1 MKQAGRESS
10 CDFYIH
16 GLPTKEGREGGFRI
30 NVSFRECFVSPIRAL
45 TLESVTIGEC
55 SNSLSLW
62 TTFKL
67 QASLRKTLNS
77 QKTLQI
83 TTAYLSLHQASLTQA
98 LALWQRPAKLRA
110 GQFLPPSSSCCE
122 SSHLCHQGNSES
134 DGWHRVLTST
144 LSTARGFPCL
154 RFP

>member
-1 MKQAGRESS
+1 M
-10 CDFYIH
+10 
-16 GLPTKEGREGGFRI
+16 
-30 NVSFRECFVSPIRAL
+30 SPIRAL
-45 TLESVTIGEC
+45 TLESVTIGAW

-98 LALWQRPAKLRA
+98 LALWQRPAMLTA
-110 GQFLPPSSSCCE
+110 GQFPLPLLPAAGLPTCAAGE
-122 SSHLCHQGNSES
+122 Q
-134 DGWHRVLTST
+134 
-144 LSTARGFPCL
+144 
-154 RFP
+154 

>member
-1 MKQAGRESS
+1 M
-10 CDFYIH
+10 
-16 GLPTKEGREGGFRI
+16 
-30 NVSFRECFVSPIRAL
+30 SPIRAL
-45 TLESVTIGEC
+45 TLESVTTGEW

-98 LALWQRPAKLRA
+98 LALWQR
-110 GQFLPPSSSCCE
+110 LPHSRLGSSSLPLLPAASLPSCAIRGTVN
-122 SSHLCHQGNSES
+122 QA
-134 DGWHRVLTST
+134 DG
-144 LSTARGFPCL
+144 TAY
-154 RFP
+154 

>member
-1 MKQAGRESS
+1 M
-10 CDFYIH
+10 
-16 GLPTKEGREGGFRI
+16 
-30 NVSFRECFVSPIRAL
+30 SPIQAL
-45 TLESVTIGEC
+45 TLESVTIGEW

-98 LALWQRPAKLRA
+98 LALWQPHSQQ
-110 GQFLPPSSSCCE
+110 QFLPPSSSCCAIRGTVN
-122 SSHLCHQGNSES
+122 QT
-134 DGWHRVLTST
+134 DG
-144 LSTARGFPCL
+144 TAY
-154 RFP
+154 